1 MQLHTSSIT
10 LRIMAAS
17 LCYSILLTYPTVGS
31 CTAFFFSRK
40 GGRRCKETVGECF
53 LYTGTSLPPRL
64 PYISI
69 CDEVTEIRR
78 QTFLFFFLSS
88 MTVGYIVPMIPF
100 FLPTTPSLMST
111 NFFTLLFREILY
123 ILIGEPNTCYWK
135 GN

>member
-1 MQLHTSSIT
+1 MQRNSGRVLPLHWDQSTSK
-10 LRIMAAS
+10 
-17 LCYSILLTYPTVGS
+17 
-31 CTAFFFSRK
+31 TALYIQLWSMMKSQKLEDKHFF
-40 GGRRCKETVGECF
+40 
-53 LYTGTSLPPRL
+53 
-64 PYISI
+64 
-69 CDEVTEIRR
+69 
-78 QTFLFFFLSS
+78 FFFLSS